1 MPDKIP
7 STVFTPISKPKKI
20 ISNKSEKTE
29 PYLDNWY
36 SKDWLEQYFS
46 TKVSEDTTSSTSL

>member
-20 ISNKSEKTE
+20 ISNKLEKKE

-36 SKDWLEQYFS
+36 SKDWLDLYFS
-46 TKVSEDTTSSTSL
+46 TKIVEDNTSSTSL